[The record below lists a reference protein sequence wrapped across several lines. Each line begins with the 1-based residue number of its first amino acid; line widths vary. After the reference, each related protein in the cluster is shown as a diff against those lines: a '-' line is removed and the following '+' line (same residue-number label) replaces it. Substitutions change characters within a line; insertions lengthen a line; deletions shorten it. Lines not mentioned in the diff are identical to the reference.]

1 MSRDYIY
8 YSTIIIVRCGLCENL
23 NFNYVIPPAKLPERG
38 RAKPVSESEVI
49 EIKDSPTNFKLA
61 PPL

>member
-1 MSRDYIY
+1 VSRDYIY
-8 YSTIIIVRCGLCENL
+8 YGTVTTVRCGPCEYL
-23 NFNYVIPPAKLPERG
+23 NFNYITFPAKLSERG

-49 EIKDSPTNFKLA
+49 EIKDSLKLA